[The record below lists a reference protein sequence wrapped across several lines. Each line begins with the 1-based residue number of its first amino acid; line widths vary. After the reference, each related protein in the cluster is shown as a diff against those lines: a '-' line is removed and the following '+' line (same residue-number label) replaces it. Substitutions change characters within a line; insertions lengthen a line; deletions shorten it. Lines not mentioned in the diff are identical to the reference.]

1 MPVDHLGWRAHR
13 QRRLRSPQ
21 RESGNRLPQ
30 VAEVPDLPTADVARS
45 LRLFGWPAQIG
56 ATSDGEGLS
65 LGGPH
70 ASPDQ
75 WLWAVYAGPSP
86 TRRRQ
91 ALCLVDA
98 AALAAW
104 RERARGRGTFDGYLG
119 VRTLAGYYLV
129 AQDAHGPYLTG
140 YSGLFMLDPRP
151 SQPPKLVYR
160 QLVRG
165 ARWLRQTVDT
175 ALPPTNGLDR
185 HAAQ

>member
-13 QRRLRSPQ
+13 QRRPRSSH
-21 RESGNRLPQ
+21 RESGNRLPE
-30 VAEVPDLPTADVARS
+30 VAEVPDLPTAQVPRS
-45 LRLFGWPAQIG
+45 LRLLGWPAQVG

-70 ASPDQ
+70 AFPDQ

-91 ALCLVDA
+91 ALGLVDA

-104 RERARGRGTFDGYLG
+104 CERARGRGTFDSYLG
-119 VRTLAGYYLV
+119 VRTLAGYWLV

-140 YSGLFMLDPRP
+140 YSWLFMFDPRP
-151 SQPPKLVYR
+151 SHPPKLVYR
-160 QLVRG
+160 NLVRG
-165 ARWLRQTVDT
+165 ERWLRQTLDT
-175 ALPPTNGLDR
+175 ATLPTNGLER
-185 HAAQ
+185 ARRA

>member
-1 MPVDHLGWRAHR
+1 MPVDRVGRRPHR
-13 QRRLRSPQ
+13 QRRERSPH
-21 RESGNRLPQ
+21 Q
-30 VAEVPDLPTADVARS
+30 VAEVRDLPTAQVARS
-45 LRLFGWPAQIG
+45 LRLFGWPAQVG

-75 WLWAVYAGPSP
+75 WLWAVYAGPSL

-165 ARWLRQTVDT
+165 ARWLRQTVEG
-175 ALPPTNGLDR
+175 APPPTNGLGR
-185 HAAQ
+185 HASQ